1 MSTRYKMLVTG
12 KNDMIIDDIFA
23 LCGDMFEVLTCSDR
37 YADRVRHID
46 LLLPQIFCI
55 CLNGETR
62 EEMAAYSGI
71 KRKLTSRD
79 VMAVL
84 IGSKEECEAFQSC
97 AIQVA
102 DLILTRPITADKI
115 KQEICDAFDEKERE
129 KEAQAEML
137 KKLEEVKK
145 SEFAKHSLAFK
156 EEKEKEKE
164 AELKKVMDNAIA
176 SKEEAKAKKVAQ
188 KKTSTE
194 DKTATMV
201 HHSSLEE
208 ELAKAK
214 AAASRAEKREA
225 EHVEIKTTT
234 SILDLEKQLE
244 EQKEAEKK
252 AQNKPSKRPRKITE
266 EEVPNEEKKEEKEPK
281 EEIKKMDIYTEEE
294 LREME
299 EEEKDLTDAEDFDED
314 DDVDYDEYD
323 EYYDDEK

>member
-115 KQEICDAFDEKERE
+115 KQEICDALDEKEQE
-129 KEAQAEML
+129 KEAQAEL
-137 KKLEEVKK
+137 LAKLEAVKK
-145 SEFAKHSLAFK
+145 SEERKHVLVVDDDPMMLKVVKTYFADDYAVATAVSGKIALKFLESRKTNMILLDYEMPEENGVEVLKKIRENESLADIPVVFLTGVTDK
-156 EEKEKEKE
+156 AKLLDAISMKPQGFLLKPVDKEKLLGTVEKF
-164 AELKKVMDNAIA
+164 IG
-176 SKEEAKAKKVAQ
+176 
-188 KKTSTE
+188 
-194 DKTATMV
+194 
-201 HHSSLEE
+201 
-208 ELAKAK
+208 
-214 AAASRAEKREA
+214 
-225 EHVEIKTTT
+225 
-234 SILDLEKQLE
+234 
-244 EQKEAEKK
+244 
-252 AQNKPSKRPRKITE
+252 
-266 EEVPNEEKKEEKEPK
+266 
-281 EEIKKMDIYTEEE
+281 
-294 LREME
+294 
-299 EEEKDLTDAEDFDED
+299 
-314 DDVDYDEYD
+314 
-323 EYYDDEK
+323 